1 MQFATV
7 HELAGV
13 LGIELRADAPEVDG
27 EIDALV
33 EAREQ
38 ARRDKN
44 WGEADRIRDEL
55 TQRGIVI
62 EDTPRGPEW
71 RRE

>member
-1 MQFATV
+1 MQFAAV
-7 HELAGV
+7 RELTAV
-13 LGIELRADAPEVDG
+13 LGIELRADAPEADA

-33 EAREQ
+33 EHREQ
-38 ARRDKN
+38 ARLDKN
-44 WGEADRIRDEL
+44 WAESDRIRDEL
-55 TQRGIVI
+55 TARGIVI